1 MFVFVSA
8 QHQQRNPVGKS
19 PHFLETLLHPRE
31 HKCEHSGLFDYLET
45 LIIDR
50 SSDTS
55 GLVMPAQDI
64 KMEQVNVKCWS
75 GASNAYIECI
85 YKVSAFTNGSSPF
98 SVGAIY
104 INLTAAMLVYF
115 SVNIERKILQQSSIV
130 FYKY

>member
-1 MFVFVSA
+1 MIQNNPETPKHKRKVQVSL
-8 QHQQRNPVGKS
+8 N
-19 PHFLETLLHPRE
+19 
-31 HKCEHSGLFDYLET
+31 SGYL
-45 LIIDR
+45 
-50 SSDTS
+50 
-55 GLVMPAQDI
+55 
-64 KMEQVNVKCWS
+64 EQVNVKSWS